1 MFLIGRKLEMSQLWN
16 KEGKLVPVTKVKC
29 EASIVIGF
37 RTVEKDGYNAAI
49 VSSGKTVR
57 EFRSYPADLKEKA
70 AITVAQFNEGQ
81 KVKVVGTS
89 KGKGYQGVV
98 KRHNFSGGGK
108 THGHRHDLRRPGSIG
123 SAFPQHVLKG
133 KRMAG
138 RMGSDRVTVKNLTIA
153 SIDQENGVLMLKGAI
168 PGSRGSL
175 VVMEGKDSK

>member
-1 MFLIGRKLEMSQLWN
+1 MFIIGRKLEMTQIWDE
-16 KEGKLVPVTKVKC
+16 EGRVVPVTKIACPPSTV
-29 EASIVIGF
+29 AGF
-37 RTVEKDGYNAAI
+37 RTKDKDGYEAVI
-49 VSSGKTVR
+49 ISSGSIVR
-57 EFRSYPADLKEKA
+57 EFRKYPADLKEKA
-70 AITVAQFNEGQ
+70 AITVSNFKKGD

-138 RMGSDRVTVKNLTIA
+138 RMGADRVTVKNLAIA
-153 SIDQENGVLMLKGAI
+153 SIDEEKGIMLLKGAV
-168 PGSRGSL
+168 PGTRGSL
-175 VVMEGKDSK
+175 IIMESKDLK